1 MRTMD
6 LDGCDTGS
14 NEDERARMA
23 AQLPIHHTAV
33 RCGAEGSALPRGAR
47 WLNIACYAKQ
57 RAVAAALAAPP
68 SPAGPDSAEDGTGSK
83 RRMSNL
89 QRVDRD
95 KARGGQDLGEVR

>member
-1 MRTMD
+1 VRTMD

-23 AQLPIHHTAV
+23 AQLPIQHTAV
-33 RCGAEGSALPRGAR
+33 RCGAEGAR
-47 WLNIACYAKQ
+47 WLNIACYARQ